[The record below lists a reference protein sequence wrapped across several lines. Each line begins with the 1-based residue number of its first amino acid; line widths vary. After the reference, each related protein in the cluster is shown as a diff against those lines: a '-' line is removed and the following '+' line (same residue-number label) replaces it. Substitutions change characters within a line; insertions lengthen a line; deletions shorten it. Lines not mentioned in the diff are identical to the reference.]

1 MKIAILGAMREEIEP
16 ILKEYSY
23 KESKYAN
30 NNYYFIDYAGH
41 ELIVAN
47 SKIGKVN
54 AAISAS
60 VMIEKYKADCLLF
73 TGVAGSLNPE
83 LKIGDLLIANELVQ
97 HDVDITAFGHKPG
110 FVPDTS
116 VYIKTNEKL
125 NNIAKKVAKELN
137 LSIKEG
143 IIATA
148 DQFICDENKK
158 TWIRDTFNADAVEM
172 EGASVAL
179 VCESL
184 NVPCMILRAISDDA
198 SGNADVSFDEFL
210 ELAAKNSANFVLK
223 MCEHLFK
230 NELSKRLIKEVAR
243 ACDKFDLIEEG
254 DKVLVG
260 LSGGKDSLS
269 LLMLLKHMQRAV
281 PFKFDFEAVTL
292 SYGMG
297 EDYKYLSNYCKILGI
312 KHTIIDSNIYEI
324 SSEKIRKNSSFC
336 SFFSRMRRGYLYTYA
351 KENGFNK
358 LALGH
363 HLDDA
368 IESFFMN
375 FTYNGALRTLAAKF
389 TSAQGVTVIR
399 PLIFVRER
407 MLRENA
413 IKNGLK
419 TIGDEA
425 CPAMRFD
432 IKMPHARAE
441 TKELLASLEAQNPK
455 LFKSLENA
463 FFNIH
468 YDTFFANE
476 GANYCK
482 E

>member
-1 MKIAILGAMREEIEP
+1 MKIAILGAMREEIAP
-16 ILKEYSY
+16 ILSEYNY

-30 NNYYFIDYAGH
+30 NTFYFIDYAGH

-54 AAISAS
+54 AALTAT
-60 VMIEKYKADCLLF
+60 VMIEKYKAECLIF
-73 TGVAGSLNPE
+73 TGSAGSLNPN
-83 LKIGDLLIANELVQ
+83 LKIGDLLIAKELVQ
-97 HDVDITAFGHKPG
+97 HDVDITAFGHQPG
-110 FVPDTS
+110 YVPDTS
-116 VYIKTNEKL
+116 VFIKTNEKL
-125 NNIAKKVAKELN
+125 NEIAKKVARDLDLN
-137 LSIKEG
+137 ILEG
-143 IIATA
+143 IVATA
-148 DQFICDENKK
+148 DQFVCDENKK
-158 TWIRDTFNADAVEM
+158 QWIKDTFNADAVEM
-172 EGASVAL
+172 EGAGVAL
-179 VCESL
+179 ICESL
-184 NVPCMILRAISDDA
+184 NIPCVILRAISDDA
-198 SGNADVSFDEFL
+198 SGNAEVSFDEFL
-210 ELAAKNSANFVLK
+210 ELAAKNSARFALK
-223 MCEHLFK
+223 MCEYLFK

-243 ACDKFDLIEEG
+243 ACEKFNLVEENDNILI
-254 DKVLVG
+254 G

-269 LLMLLKHMQRAV
+269 LLLLLKHMQRAV
-281 PFKFDFEAVTL
+281 PFKFNFEAVTL

-297 EDYKYLSNYCKILGI
+297 EDYEYLSNYCKLLGI
-312 KHTIIDSNIYEI
+312 KHSVIESNIYEI
-324 SSEKIRKNSSFC
+324 SEEKIRKNSSFC

-368 IESFFMN
+368 VESFFMN
-375 FTYNGALRTLAAKF
+375 FTYNGALRTLAPKF
-389 TSAQGVTVIR
+389 TSKHGITVIR

-432 IKMPHARAE
+432 VKMPHARAE
-441 TKELLASLEAQNPK
+441 TKELLASLESQNPK

-468 YDTFFANE
+468 YDTFFSGE
-476 GANYCK
+476 VANYC
-482 E
+482 EE